1 MRSAAERRWNDALS
15 HEFSAKPV
23 TYGDIIAAM
32 TSEIQEAA
40 TDAELRA
47 PGGGYYAA
55 GPGGIATGLPLQS
68 DPSQQRSLVLNR
80 MAHQI
85 SQSHLFLQSIIHL

>member
-1 MRSAAERRWNDALS
+1 MRSAAERRWSDALS

-40 TDAELRA
+40 TDAELRTR
-47 PGGGYYAA
+47 GA
-55 GPGGIATGLPLQS
+55 GFTYVMRALGVWTGRPESARKPARGEEHQS
-68 DPSQQRSLVLNR
+68 
-80 MAHQI
+80 
-85 SQSHLFLQSIIHL
+85 